1 MKRIFTALLTVALV
15 GSMMVAGVAGT
26 ATAGQN
32 ENTDADAI
40 DSITFYNDDGDL
52 EQFAKA
58 TWTGDEFVIEKLD
71 GNDDVSLIPT
81 EYTDDGPVEVEWTYE
96 GYVGSDHP
104 DLVRVT
110 AGGETCDY
118 AVDSS
123 TYPFTGT
130 ATACDFADDDG
141 DSEDGDGEDGE
152 DDNADD
158 GEETDGDDEY
168 EVPDDETIDEAVDG
182 IVDSTTDSETQTSSA
197 IADLVGL
204 LLG

>member
-1 MKRIFTALLTVALV
+1 MKRIFTALLIVALV
-15 GSMMVAGVAGT
+15 GSMTVAGVAGT
-26 ATAGQN
+26 ATAGEN
-32 ENTDADAI
+32 EDTEADAI
-40 DSITFYNDDGDL
+40 DTITFYNDDGDL

-71 GNDDVSLIPT
+71 GNDDVSLTAT

-104 DLVRVT
+104 DLVRVN

-118 AVDSS
+118 AVDST

-130 ATACDFADDDG
+130 ATACDFADDDDG
-141 DSEDGDGEDGE
+141 EDGNGEDGE
-152 DDNADD
+152 DDDADD

-168 EVPDDETIDEAVDG
+168 ETPDDETIDEALDE
-182 IVDSTTDSETQTSSA
+182 IVDSTTDSDTETSSA
-197 IADLVGL
+197 IGDLIGLLVG
-204 LLG
+204 